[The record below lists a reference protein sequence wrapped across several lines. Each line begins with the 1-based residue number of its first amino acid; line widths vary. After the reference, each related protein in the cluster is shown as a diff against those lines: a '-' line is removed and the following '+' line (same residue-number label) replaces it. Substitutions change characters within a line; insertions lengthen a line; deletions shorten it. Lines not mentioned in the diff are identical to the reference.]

1 MQVIYSKNMNSRE
14 DFKSYIPAKKTI
26 PELTIKT
33 VIVGVFLAIVLGAAN
48 AYLGL
53 YAGMTVSAIIPGAVM
68 ALALLKPFK
77 GTILEIN
84 LSTMGAAA
92 GECIAAGVIF
102 TIPALVL
109 LGVWSEIQYLETS
122 IISLLGGLLGVLWM
136 VPLRRALVVRTNLPF
151 PEGVAVAAVLTTT
164 VGGETA
170 IDKKEKS
177 MINSIW
183 LVIGAI
189 TAGLYKFG
197 ELSLNIFRGTIEY
210 IASIGKFSIS
220 GKNHDG
226 LIYGG
231 VTTSPALLGVGWIIG
246 PQIASYVIVGGLIG
260 WIIIAPL
267 IALAT
272 GLPVPITSGEIA
284 DAISMGY
291 GDITLG
297 TKIWGFFK
305 IWGDQIRYIG
315 VGAMLIG
322 GLWAIWTI
330 RNNLI
335 ESVKEAAIGIKGGQI
350 KTKKRTAQ
358 DLNYKIIFIF
368 IVLMTIPIFLLY
380 IWLSNMIGISLLMA
394 AITIGFVFLASALAG
409 YLTGLVGSSNCPIS
423 GVTVTVLLIVSLIML
438 GLGITGPEGM
448 AIVVFISA
456 VICVGGSISGDLLQ
470 SMACGQML
478 GATPKKLQISMTLG
492 VLAISG
498 VIGLIIAV
506 LHEAFTI
513 GSRQLPAPQA
523 FLMKGIIQG
532 TLGGEMLW
540 PYVIVGMVLAIVLI
554 LINLP
559 VLPVAIGIYLPF
571 TLSVPI
577 FVGGIIRLI
586 TNKYLNKNYGESEEE
601 VNDWELAIKQKDITP
616 REKTI
621 RTGLLFTAGLVAGEA
636 LMGVVIAIIIVM
648 GINIS
653 LFSEAPWWPGLIIWA
668 YIIVLLTYIPI
679 RELIKKKNNLVNN
692 NINK

>member
-1 MQVIYSKNMNSRE
+1 MMQIIYQYNMDSRE
-14 DFKSYIPAKKTI
+14 DFQSFIPAKKTI
-26 PELTIKT
+26 PELTLKA
-33 VIVGVFLAIVLGAAN
+33 VLVGIFLAIVLGAAN

-53 YAGMTVSAIIPGAVM
+53 FAGMTVSAIIPGAVM
-68 ALALLKPFK
+68 ALAMLKPFK

-84 LSTMGAAA
+84 LATMGAAA

-109 LGVWSEIQYLETS
+109 LGTWTEIHYLETS

-136 VPLRRALVVRTNLPF
+136 VPLRRALVVNTDLPF

-170 IDKKEKS
+170 DEKKEDKGIS
-177 MINSIW
+177 SIW

-210 IASIGKFSIS
+210 IVSIGKFTI
-220 GKNHDG
+220 GGRNHDG
-226 LIYGG
+226 WIYGG

-246 PQIASYVIVGGLIG
+246 PQIASYVFVGGLIG
-260 WIIIAPL
+260 WVIIAPL
-267 IALAT
+267 VALAT
-272 GLPVPITSGEIA
+272 GLPTPSTPIEIS
-284 DAISMGY
+284 DALAMGY
-291 GDITLG
+291 GNLTLG
-297 TKIWGFFK
+297 SQIWGFFK

-315 VGAMLIG
+315 VGAMLVG

-330 RNNLI
+330 RTNLVN
-335 ESVKEAAIGIKGGQI
+335 SVKEAVIGIKGGQT
-350 KTKKRTAQ
+350 KTKKRTEQ
-358 DLNYKIIFIF
+358 DLGYKLVFTFII
-368 IVLMTIPIFLLY
+368 LMTIPIFLLY
-380 IWLSNMIGISLLMA
+380 IWLSNMIGVSLLMA
-394 AITIGFVFLASALAG
+394 AITIGFAFLASALAG

-438 GLGITGPEGM
+438 GLGVTGPEGM
-448 AIVVFISA
+448 AIVIFISA
-456 VICVGGSISGDLLQ
+456 VICIGGSISGDLLQ

-532 TLGGEMLW
+532 VLGG
-540 PYVIVGMVLAIVLI
+540 
-554 LINLP
+554 
-559 VLPVAIGIYLPF
+559 
-571 TLSVPI
+571 
-577 FVGGIIRLI
+577 
-586 TNKYLNKNYGESEEE
+586 
-601 VNDWELAIKQKDITP
+601 
-616 REKTI
+616 
-621 RTGLLFTAGLVAGEA
+621 
-636 LMGVVIAIIIVM
+636 
-648 GINIS
+648 
-653 LFSEAPWWPGLIIWA
+653 
-668 YIIVLLTYIPI
+668 
-679 RELIKKKNNLVNN
+679 
-692 NINK
+692 

>member
-1 MQVIYSKNMNSRE
+1 MDSRE
-14 DFKSYIPAKKTI
+14 DFKSFIPAKKTI
-26 PELTIKT
+26 PELTLKA
-33 VIVGVFLAIVLGAAN
+33 VLVGVFLAVVLGAAN

-53 YAGMTVSAIIPGAVM
+53 FAGMTVSAIIPGAVM
-68 ALALLKPFK
+68 ALAMLKPFK

-84 LSTMGAAA
+84 LATMGAAA

-109 LGVWSEIQYLETS
+109 LGTWTEIHYLETS

-136 VPLRRALVVRTNLPF
+136 VPLRRALVINTDLPF

-170 IDKKEKS
+170 EKKEDQGIS
-177 MINSIW
+177 SIW
-183 LVIGAI
+183 LVLGAI
-189 TAGLYKFG
+189 IAGLYKFG

-210 IASIGKFSIS
+210 MGSIGKFVI
-220 GKNHDG
+220 GGRNHDG
-226 LIYGG
+226 WIYGG

-246 PQIASYVIVGGLIG
+246 PQIASYVFVGGLIG
-260 WIIIAPL
+260 WVIIAPL
-267 IALAT
+267 VALAT
-272 GLPVPITSGEIA
+272 GIPSPSTPTEIS
-284 DAISMGY
+284 DAIAMGY
-291 GDITLG
+291 GNLTLG
-297 TKIWGFFK
+297 SQIWGFFK

-315 VGAMLIG
+315 VGAMLVG

-330 RNNLI
+330 RTNLVS
-335 ESVKEAAIGIKGGQI
+335 SVKEAVIGIKGGQT
-350 KTKKRTAQ
+350 KTKKRTSQ
-358 DLNYKIIFIF
+358 DLSYKLVFTF

-380 IWLSNMIGISLLMA
+380 IWLSNMVGISLLMA
-394 AITIGFVFLASALAG
+394 AITIGFAFLASALAG

-438 GLGITGPEGM
+438 GLGVTGPEGM
-448 AIVVFISA
+448 AIVIFISA
-456 VICVGGSISGDLLQ
+456 VICIGGSISGDLLQ

-532 TLGGEMLW
+532 VLGGEMLW
-540 PYVIVGMVLAIVLI
+540 PYVLVGMVLALVLI

-577 FVGGIIRLI
+577 FAGGIIRLM
-586 TNKYLNKNYGESEEE
+586 TNRFLKKRFVNEEE
-601 VNDWELAIKQKDITP
+601 EEISDWELAIKQKDVTP
-616 REKTI
+616 SEKTI

-636 LMGVVIAIIIVM
+636 LVGVIVAILIVI
-648 GINIS
+648 GINLS
-653 LFSEAPWWPGLIIWA
+653 VFPEAPWWPGLLVWG
-668 YIIVLLTYIPI
+668 YIAALLTYLPI
-679 RELIKKKNNLVNN
+679 REI
-692 NINK
+692 INKNKTK